1 MRDSSTRSRARYA
14 FAKVPQIT
22 ILFWIIK
29 IITTALG
36 ESTSDYLVTHMDPYV
51 AVLGGLVAFLLAMKL
66 QFSVRKYVPW
76 VYWLA
81 ALMVAV
87 FGTMTADSVHVA
99 LGVPYQD
106 STLGFA
112 IVLAIIFAL
121 WFASEKTL
129 SIHSIDTPRR
139 ELFYWLTVF
148 ATFTLGTATGDLTA
162 SAFGWGFL
170 ASGLIFT
177 GIILAIAVAY
187 FLVKAILGPDHKYL
201 FGSSILAFWLAYV
214 DTRPLGASFADWTD
228 KPHVMSGLGWGDGVT
243 SLVLLVPLV
252 ILVGYLQIT
261 HHKENAE
268 TFEAVPVPP
277 AVEPQLMQQN
287 LESPE

>member
-1 MRDSSTRSRARYA
+1 MRASFTRSRARYA

-22 ILFWIIK
+22 LLFWIVK

-36 ESTSDYLVTHMDPYV
+36 ESTSDYLVTHMDPYL
-51 AVLGGLVAFLLAMKL
+51 AVLGGLVAFLFAMML
-66 QFSVRKYVPW
+66 QFSVRRYIPW
-76 VYWLA
+76 IYWLA

-99 LGVPYQD
+99 LGIPYQD
-106 STLGFA
+106 STLAFA
-112 IVLAIIFAL
+112 VILAVIFAL
-121 WFASEKTL
+121 WYASEKTL

-177 GIILAIAVAY
+177 GIILAIAIAY
-187 FLVKAILGPDHKYL
+187 FLVKAILGPRHKYL

-228 KPHVMSGLGWGDGVT
+228 KPHILSGLAWGDGLT

-252 ILVGYLQIT
+252 LLVGYLQIS
-261 HHKENAE
+261 HSKESAE
-268 TFEAVPVPP
+268 AFEDHPVPP
-277 AVEPQLMQQN
+277 HIEPQLMPQN